1 MTYRAGR
8 TQWQLHH
15 PVKVMSKEAGNLQI
29 TAQLSGSSRE
39 VGSVFDATH
48 YLSRQLVFSCLVQ
61 AAWLVSASWLA
72 PSVQFRLFSV
82 SAVLIDYI
90 WMRHEGII
98 ESCQFLGHPKAIKL
112 TISEFHDIF
121 CIIEYFSYVKASSS
135 FTSVL
140 IFCILRSFL
149 QDGGVQAQWKLI
161 HNIHSCMWT
170 LKLAIWPRSICLSC
184 SLLP

>member
-1 MTYRAGR
+1 M
-8 TQWQLHH
+8 
-15 PVKVMSKEAGNLQI
+15 MSKEAGDLQI

-61 AAWLVSASWLA
+61 AAWLVSASWLVWT

-90 WMRHEGII
+90 CLRHEGII
-98 ESCQFLGHPKAIKL
+98 ESCQFLGLPKAIEL
-112 TISEFHDIF
+112 TISEFRDIF
-121 CIIEYFSYVKASSS
+121 YKIEYFSYLRAFSS

-140 IFCILRSFL
+140 IFCILSFI
-149 QDGGVQAQWKLI
+149 QDGGVQSQWKLI
-161 HNIHSCMWT
+161 HNIQSRIWT
-170 LKLAIWPRSICLSC
+170 LKLAIWPMSICPSC